1 MGLVHGL
8 AITVFTGVNAM
19 PLLPE
24 LVPSEDGR
32 CYKHGAP
39 NGAVP
44 KPALPIPPKT
54 ARNQNLPVAQRL
66 TPDQIKEAEFRA
78 KPAPGDIH

>member
-24 LVPSEDGR
+24 LVPSEDG
-32 CYKHGAP
+32 CC
-39 NGAVP
+39 
-44 KPALPIPPKT
+44 
-54 ARNQNLPVAQRL
+54 
-66 TPDQIKEAEFRA
+66 
-78 KPAPGDIH
+78 

>member
-54 ARNQNLPVAQRL
+54 ARNPNL
-66 TPDQIKEAEFRA
+66 TPLPFQ
-78 KPAPGDIH
+78 PAALDMTRTHALAWTRFTP